1 MRFSLVRGSTYLL
14 AASLLLPAGLWA
26 ATAKC
31 EPAAPT
37 PASYTWEFPKEANQL
52 LKQIR
57 YDAEHVQRTAD
68 ELTTFNRNNAV
79 DWRVHADDL
88 GQAKVYVNRMG
99 ADMCRL
105 QTIQRSVLPW
115 QEKAIKQL
123 TPMVV
128 SLVDDTQQAIVLLN
142 QDQGKL
148 FATNYGHYI
157 DAMYNETRQI
167 KNSANHDVLYAQVQ
181 HKLNQLE
188 SNGTASG
195 L

>member
-37 PASYTWEFPKEANQL
+37 PASYTWDFPKEANQL
-52 LKQIR
+52 LEQIR
-57 YDAEHVQRTAD
+57 YDAVHVQRTAD
-68 ELTTFNRNNAV
+68 ELTTFTRDYQT
-79 DWRVHADDL
+79 DWRLHADDL
-88 GQAKVYVNRMG
+88 TQAKEYVNRMG
-99 ADMCRL
+99 ADICRL
-105 QTIQRSVLPW
+105 QTIQGSVLPW
-115 QEKAIKQL
+115 QKKAIERL
-123 TPMVV
+123 TPMVL
-128 SLVDDTQQAIVLLN
+128 SLVNDTQQAIVLLDHN
-142 QDQGKL
+142 EGRL

-157 DAMYNETRQI
+157 DAMYNETSQI
-167 KNSANHDVLYAQVQ
+167 KNSANHDVLYAQVR

-188 SNGTASG
+188 NNRTASG